1 MARLN
6 LPSQEGLSFLLIR
19 LFDQGKDVIQLVR
32 IFDSQ
37 LVNAISMM
45 ADIGNVP
52 GEFIGVFQFAFGKV
66 DPEFQALFL
75 QSDIREIRIVDSE
88 GDIKLVGL
96 DSNVSQI
103 ENFFSEAVVNVLH
116 LFRNGLQ
123 SVLLR
128 INYDFLADGIY
139 GAVFRRNRFTLLNK
153 LRDNFIPLKVEEYYA
168 FRITHEFSMA
178 KVSAYLN
185 NLEKIQWYVHPKCAL
200 RSMVG

>member
-1 MARLN
+1 M
-6 LPSQEGLSFLLIR
+6 LIR

-52 GEFIGVFQFAFGKV
+52 GEFIG
-66 DPEFQALFL
+66 ALFL

-153 LRDNFIPLKVEEYYA
+153 LRDNFIPLKVEKYYA

>member
-1 MARLN
+1 M
-6 LPSQEGLSFLLIR
+6 LIR

-37 LVNAISMM
+37 LVSAISMM

-52 GEFIGVFQFAFGKV
+52 SEFIGVFQFAFGKV

-75 QSDIREIRIVDSE
+75 QSDIREIRTVDSE

-116 LFRNGLQ
+116 
-123 SVLLR
+123 S
-128 INYDFLADGIY
+128 
-139 GAVFRRNRFTLLNK
+139 K
-153 LRDNFIPLKVEEYYA
+153 
-168 FRITHEFSMA
+168 
-178 KVSAYLN
+178 
-185 NLEKIQWYVHPKCAL
+185 
-200 RSMVG
+200 